1 MAKIPKIIHQIFFKG
16 EAAVPK
22 SYQRYHQKVLAHH
35 PNWEHY
41 FWDEAKSRAL
51 IEEKYSWFLEV
62 YDSYPHRIQR
72 CDAIRYF
79 ILYHYGGF
87 YIDMDVESL
96 KPLDDLLEDF
106 ELILSKLIDFS
117 NAIMGSVPKH
127 PLWLKMFDEL
137 QQRKDKLPPN
147 SNINPLLKNSMPY
160 YVCYSTGPIL
170 LNDCVIAGEFDK
182 SPTVRVC
189 PGYIFEPGAP
199 MEIDGKIIQ
208 RNSTEHS
215 YTIHH
220 MTTHWLPLHHRI
232 SSAIFRVFTKI
243 YWFISRTMSRNPVS
257 DSNSSKKA
265 DFL

>member
-1 MAKIPKIIHQIFFKG
+1 MTKIPKIIHQIFFKG
-16 EAAVPK
+16 EASVPQN
-22 SYQRYHQKVLAHH
+22 YQQYHKTVLANH

-41 FWDEAKSRAL
+41 FWDEEKSRTF
-51 IEEKYSWFLEV
+51 IQEKYSWFLEV

-79 ILYHYGGF
+79 LLHHYGGF
-87 YIDMDVESL
+87 YIDMDIESL

-106 ELILSKLIDFS
+106 ELVLSKLVDFS
-117 NAIMGSVPKH
+117 NAIMGSVPGH
-127 PLWLKMFDEL
+127 PLWVKMFDEL
-137 QQRKDKLPPN
+137 QQRKDKLPPD
-147 SNINPLLKNSMPY
+147 SKLSLNINRLLKKSMLY

-170 LNDCVIAGEFDK
+170 LNDCVIAGNFHK

-189 PGYIFEPGAP
+189 PGYIFEPGAS

-220 MTTHWLPLHHRI
+220 MTSHWLPLHYRVL
-232 SSAIFRVFTKI
+232 SAISGVVAKI
-243 YWFISRTMSRNPVS
+243 YWSITS
-257 DSNSSKKA
+257 
-265 DFL
+265 FLTPKTDGI